1 LTQQDTDTE
10 VSTTPPAQPEKRAD
24 MTILLFGLI
33 TYGIGQSLLYVV
45 LGPIIRDIG
54 ITDIQYGALVSASN
68 VAIVLTA
75 PWWGRKSEVWGR
87 KTVLIIGLVGYAA
100 GYTLLAYG
108 VQLGLDGV
116 ISGSVASEG
125 LEGTSGT
132 AEWFASMLASTL
144 FIVLLGARLIYGAV
158 ASAIQPAATAYIA
171 DTTDETG
178 RTKGMAL
185 VGMTAGLG
193 TIIGPVFGVAFAR
206 LGQLAPMYLAA
217 LLAVIA
223 AICIAKIIK
232 EPQKHSS
239 DSSPKDTVKVS
250 WFDSRVFP
258 YLLGWVVG
266 FMIFTAIQPLLP
278 LLAVDQLGLTEQKDI
293 TDVVGI
299 SLLCMGLVNVIVMI
313 TLMQK
318 IKLAPP
324 VILRIA
330 FVLFGLVLIGLTFAA
345 STWAFYLAFAGM
357 GFAFSMVVPSLNAGA
372 SLAVEDH
379 EQGAVAGLLT
389 AAPTLGMI
397 FGPVG
402 GTILYAID
410 QNLPIYVSAA
420 ISILLGFYFFAVK
433 PGKK

>member
-1 LTQQDTDTE
+1 
-10 VSTTPPAQPEKRAD
+10 
-24 MTILLFGLI
+24 
-33 TYGIGQSLLYVV
+33 
-45 LGPIIRDIG
+45 
-54 ITDIQYGALVSASN
+54 
-68 VAIVLTA
+68 
-75 PWWGRKSEVWGR
+75 
-87 KTVLIIGLVGYAA
+87 
-100 GYTLLAYG
+100 
-108 VQLGLDGV
+108 
-116 ISGSVASEG
+116 
-125 LEGTSGT
+125 
-132 AEWFASMLASTL
+132 
-144 FIVLLGARLIYGAV
+144 
-158 ASAIQPAATAYIA
+158 
-171 DTTDETG
+171 
-178 RTKGMAL
+178 
-185 VGMTAGLG
+185 
-193 TIIGPVFGVAFAR
+193 
-206 LGQLAPMYLAA
+206 
-217 LLAVIA
+217 
-223 AICIAKIIK
+223 
-232 EPQKHSS
+232 
-239 DSSPKDTVKVS
+239 
-250 WFDSRVFP
+250 
-258 YLLGWVVG
+258 
-266 FMIFTAIQPLLP
+266 
-278 LLAVDQLGLTEQKDI
+278 VDQLGLTEQKDI